1 MYHHTYVTTSKF
13 DVKKTKSKKEKQ
25 QIIALMTSKI
35 QNKMRHKNFLQT
47 QDIHTVFTH
56 EETIET
62 SEKRS

>member
-1 MYHHTYVTTSKF
+1 MYHHTYVTISKI
-13 DVKKTKSKKEKQ
+13 DVKKTKSKKEKKQ
-25 QIIALMTSKI
+25 MIALMISKI
-35 QNKMRHKNFLQT
+35 QNKMRQS

>member
-1 MYHHTYVTTSKF
+1 MYHHTYITISKI
-13 DVKKTKSKKEKQ
+13 DVKKTKSKKEKKQ
-25 QIIALMTSKI
+25 MIALMISKI
-35 QNKMRHKNFLQT
+35 QNKMRQS